1 MLDDLFDMVT
11 DRSREKR
18 RGSSGGLLGRIG
30 QMLQVGSD
38 ADEDRRDDR
47 EYRRRDD
54 RRDYRRD
61 DDDDDE
67 RGDRRDR
74 RRRDF
79 DLDFGD

>member
-11 DRSREKR
+11 DRSRDKR
-18 RGSSGGLLGRIG
+18 RGSSGGLLGKIG
-30 QMLQVGSD
+30 QMLQVGGDS
-38 ADEDRRDDR
+38 DEDRYDDR
-47 EYRRRDD
+47 EQRRRED
-54 RRDYRRD
+54 RRHHRD

-67 RGDRRDR
+67 RDSRRGH